1 MIKKPTDGF
10 CQYNYNSLMCTLITN
25 TTHIHTKLM
34 QTKCLVFTE
43 NKYLPNTPSTDELAE
58 KGMNLKELTVAQHES
73 IEQLFLHII
82 ALEKRIKELEAQ
94 K

>member
-1 MIKKPTDGF
+1 MFLKKIIIY
-10 CQYNYNSLMCTLITN
+10 QTLQEVETFI
-25 TTHIHTKLM
+25 
-34 QTKCLVFTE
+34 TE

>member
-1 MIKKPTDGF
+1 
-10 CQYNYNSLMCTLITN
+10 
-25 TTHIHTKLM
+25 
-34 QTKCLVFTE
+34 
-43 NKYLPNTPSTDELAE
+43 
-58 KGMNLKELTVAQHES
+58 MNLKELTVAQHES